1 MSAATRSHDDEQRHL
16 ITVCACAVSFPY
28 VNHLVSA
35 ASRCHKLATRL
46 LTDERK
52 VPAAYLPP
60 DRR

>member
-1 MSAATRSHDDEQRHL
+1 MSAATQSHDDDQRHL
-16 ITVCACAVSFPY
+16 ITVCACAVSLPD

-52 VPAAYLPP
+52 VPAA
-60 DRR
+60 